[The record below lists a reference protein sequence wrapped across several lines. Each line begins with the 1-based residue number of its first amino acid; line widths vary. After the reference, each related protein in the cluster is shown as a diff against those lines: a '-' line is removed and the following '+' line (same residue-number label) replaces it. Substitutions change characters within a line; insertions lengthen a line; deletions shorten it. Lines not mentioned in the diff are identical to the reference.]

1 MDRDQRTRG
10 PNSDRIPSRLPHQVS
25 TNTRSANTKLIKFVL
40 NLRYDTFILAQGD
53 IAGEIGVNFESSE
66 QQMQGPA
73 GRVLPFYILLCN
85 NCICDLGEG
94 WHRQLTRQVLE
105 GWESLEKPISRAQ
118 PARADVSN
126 YLSCQQVPS
135 PLSLYLSLH
144 PLLSRDYLEPSSSH
158 FLVRFSQSQ
167 INGCI
172 VRR

>member
-10 PNSDRIPSRLPHQVS
+10 PNSDRITSPSRLPHQVS

-40 NLRYDTFILAQGD
+40 NLRYDTFILAPGD

-94 WHRQLTRQVLE
+94 CKNTRQVLE

-118 PARADVSN
+118 AARAGVSN

-135 PLSLYLSLH
+135 LLSLYLSLH
-144 PLLSRDYLEPSSSH
+144 PLLCRDYLERSSSH
-158 FLVRFSQSQ
+158 LLVRFSQSQ

>member
-1 MDRDQRTRG
+1 
-10 PNSDRIPSRLPHQVS
+10 
-25 TNTRSANTKLIKFVL
+25 
-40 NLRYDTFILAQGD
+40 
-53 IAGEIGVNFESSE
+53 
-66 QQMQGPA
+66 MQGPA

-94 WHRQLTRQVLE
+94 WQHKRQVLV

-118 PARADVSN
+118 AGCGADVSN